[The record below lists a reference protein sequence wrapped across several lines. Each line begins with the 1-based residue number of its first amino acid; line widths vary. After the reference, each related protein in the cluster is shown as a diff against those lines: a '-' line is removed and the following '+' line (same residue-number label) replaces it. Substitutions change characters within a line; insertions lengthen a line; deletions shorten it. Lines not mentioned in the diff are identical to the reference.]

1 MDLPIRARCIVTV
14 LSLRS
19 LAVGMAA
26 GAGGLWAAATV
37 AAPPSLV
44 PHIAAYTM
52 QVSPNGSGAG
62 MFGGRGVLQL
72 EWRRDCQGMA
82 YSQHSLLTLKSD
94 EGAVFDSAVRIES
107 WEAADAST
115 FRFLLES
122 SIEGEVTEEVSG
134 LAARQNDGSVDVR
147 YSLPAE
153 QRRLMPAETVFPWQ
167 QTRSVLTGASTGVRQ
182 AWYRLLRGEADG
194 DPVGVSVHIAG
205 EEGPPADRTELELPD
220 RTDDLLPA
228 QGWRVVSAYFE
239 DAVESE
245 PAFEIAETMLASGVI
260 TRATIAYPDMT
271 MRLKL
276 QRLQRSALPECGD

>member
-1 MDLPIRARCIVTV
+1 MIT
-14 LSLRS
+14 LSFLRS
-19 LAVGMAA
+19 LAISIVATA
-26 GAGGLWAAATV
+26 GSLSATAVV

-52 QVSPNGSGAG
+52 QVSPSGSGGG
-62 MFGGRGVLQL
+62 MFRGRGVLQL
-72 EWRRDCQGMA
+72 EWRRDCEGMA
-82 YSQHSLLTLKSD
+82 YSQQSLLTLNSD

-107 WEAADAST
+107 WEAEDASV

-134 LAARQNDGSVDVR
+134 LAQRRKDGSVDVR

-153 QRRLMPAETVFPWQ
+153 QQRHMPAETVFPWQ
-167 QTRSVLTGASTGVRQ
+167 QTRSVLTDAAAGVRQ
-182 AWYRLLRGEADG
+182 GWYRLLRGEADG
-194 DPVGVSVHIAG
+194 DPVGVSVKIVG
-205 EEGPPADRTELELPD
+205 DEGPPADRGALGLQDPA
-220 RTDDLLPA
+220 DDLLPA

-239 DAVESE
+239 NRVESV

-276 QRLQRSALPECGD
+276 QRLQRSAPPKCGE